1 MIQITINSKQINLQD
16 DISISKY
23 LQLQGY
29 NTDKIAIEADGE
41 ILPRLK
47 WNETKISEFNK
58 YEIVEFVGGG

>member
-16 DISISKY
+16 DISIDKY
-23 LQLQGY
+23 LQIQGY
-29 NTDKIAIEADGE
+29 NIDKIAIEADGE

-47 WNETKISEFNK
+47 WNETKISKFKK